1 MRLRFH
7 EIFLQFLHY
16 RKGDLISES
25 FSLGLKSPKMGAKS

>member
-16 RKGDLISES
+16 RKVGLISES
-25 FSLGLKSPKMGAKS
+25 FSFGLKLGAKSYR